1 MTDKKY
7 IAIIYEGEKTES
19 QLLNNLNKNFFKD
32 ISELVPIMFPAGE
45 NIYMLWKQLKKDD
58 FETDLIEVVREYN
71 TEAEK
76 VLQNYQ
82 RNDFMEIYLFFD
94 YDGHQ
99 NNLGWLDGKAS
110 DILEEM
116 LNTFCEETEFG
127 KLYVNYPMVESLRDN
142 KPPLQEYCFRNCA
155 ISLDEI
161 GNYKHSVHTLQDYQD
176 FRKLD
181 HKKWGELCVNAV
193 CKASCIIND
202 RYLIPERWEFIE
214 NMGQHNL
221 YIRQKEKYITVGKI
235 AVINSFPLFL
245 LEYFKE
251 DFWNEMLISYTDKPI
266 RETIECKEIISTS
279 ICQKI

>member
-58 FETDLIEVVREYN
+58 FETDL
-71 TEAEK
+71 
-76 VLQNYQ
+76 
-82 RNDFMEIYLFFD
+82 
-94 YDGHQ
+94 
-99 NNLGWLDGKAS
+99 
-110 DILEEM
+110 
-116 LNTFCEETEFG
+116 G

-155 ISLDEI
+155 ITLDDI
-161 GNYKHSVHTLQDYQD
+161 GSYKHSVHTLQDYQD

-181 HKKWGELCVNAV
+181 HKKWGEL
-193 CKASCIIND
+193 
-202 RYLIPERWEFIE
+202 
-214 NMGQHNL
+214 MGQHNL
-221 YIRQKEKYITVGKI
+221 YIRQKEKYITLGKI

>member
-58 FETDLIEVVREYN
+58 FETDL
-71 TEAEK
+71 
-76 VLQNYQ
+76 
-82 RNDFMEIYLFFD
+82 
-94 YDGHQ
+94 
-99 NNLGWLDGKAS
+99 
-110 DILEEM
+110 
-116 LNTFCEETEFG
+116 G

-161 GNYKHSVHTLQDYQD
+161 GSYKHSVHTLQDYQD

>member
-161 GNYKHSVHTLQDYQD
+161 GSYKHSVHTLQDYQD

-181 HKKWGELCVNAV
+181 HKKWGEL
-193 CKASCIIND
+193 
-202 RYLIPERWEFIE
+202 
-214 NMGQHNL
+214 MGQHNL
-221 YIRQKEKYITVGKI
+221 YIRQKEKYITLGKI

>member
-58 FETDLIEVVREYN
+58 FETDL
-71 TEAEK
+71 
-76 VLQNYQ
+76 
-82 RNDFMEIYLFFD
+82 
-94 YDGHQ
+94 
-99 NNLGWLDGKAS
+99 
-110 DILEEM
+110 
-116 LNTFCEETEFG
+116 G

-161 GNYKHSVHTLQDYQD
+161 GSYKHSVHTLQDYQD

-181 HKKWGELCVNAV
+181 HKKWGEL
-193 CKASCIIND
+193 
-202 RYLIPERWEFIE
+202 
-214 NMGQHNL
+214 MGQHNL
-221 YIRQKEKYITVGKI
+221 YIRQKEKYITLGKI

>member
-1 MTDKKY
+1 MTDRKY
-7 IAIIYEGEKTES
+7 IAIIYEGEKTEY
-19 QLLNNLNKNFFKD
+19 QLLNNLNKTFFKD

-71 TEAEK
+71 AEAAK

-99 NNLGWLDGKAS
+99 NNLGWFDGKAT

-116 LNTFCEETEFG
+116 LDTFCEETEFG

-142 KPPLQEYCFRNCA
+142 KPPHQ
-155 ISLDEI
+155 
-161 GNYKHSVHTLQDYQD
+161 
-176 FRKLD
+176 
-181 HKKWGELCVNAV
+181 
-193 CKASCIIND
+193 
-202 RYLIPERWEFIE
+202 
-214 NMGQHNL
+214 
-221 YIRQKEKYITVGKI
+221 EKYISAGKI

-266 RETIECKEIISTS
+266 RETIECKEIIWTS

>member
-58 FETDLIEVVREYN
+58 FETDL
-71 TEAEK
+71 
-76 VLQNYQ
+76 
-82 RNDFMEIYLFFD
+82 
-94 YDGHQ
+94 
-99 NNLGWLDGKAS
+99 
-110 DILEEM
+110 
-116 LNTFCEETEFG
+116 G

-161 GNYKHSVHTLQDYQD
+161 GSYKHSVHTLQDYQD

-181 HKKWGELCVNAV
+181 HKKWGEL
-193 CKASCIIND
+193 
-202 RYLIPERWEFIE
+202 
-214 NMGQHNL
+214 MGQHNL
-221 YIRQKEKYITVGKI
+221 YIRQKEKYITLGKI

-266 RETIECKEIISTS
+266 RETIECREIISTS

>member
-58 FETDLIEVVREYN
+58 FETDL
-71 TEAEK
+71 
-76 VLQNYQ
+76 
-82 RNDFMEIYLFFD
+82 
-94 YDGHQ
+94 
-99 NNLGWLDGKAS
+99 
-110 DILEEM
+110 
-116 LNTFCEETEFG
+116 G

-161 GNYKHSVHTLQDYQD
+161 GSYKHSVHTLQDYQD

-181 HKKWGELCVNAV
+181 HKKWGEL
-193 CKASCIIND
+193 
-202 RYLIPERWEFIE
+202 
-214 NMGQHNL
+214 MGQHNL
-221 YIRQKEKYITVGKI
+221 YIRQKEKYITLGKI

-251 DFWNEMLISYTDKPI
+251 DFWNEMLISYTDKPV

>member
-1 MTDKKY
+1 MQELLMTDKKY

-58 FETDLIEVVREYN
+58 FETDL
-71 TEAEK
+71 
-76 VLQNYQ
+76 
-82 RNDFMEIYLFFD
+82 
-94 YDGHQ
+94 
-99 NNLGWLDGKAS
+99 
-110 DILEEM
+110 
-116 LNTFCEETEFG
+116 G

-161 GNYKHSVHTLQDYQD
+161 GSYKHSVHTLQDYQD

-181 HKKWGELCVNAV
+181 HKKWGEL
-193 CKASCIIND
+193 
-202 RYLIPERWEFIE
+202 
-214 NMGQHNL
+214 MGQHNL
-221 YIRQKEKYITVGKI
+221 YIRQKEKYITLGKI

>member
-58 FETDLIEVVREYN
+58 FETDL
-71 TEAEK
+71 
-76 VLQNYQ
+76 
-82 RNDFMEIYLFFD
+82 
-94 YDGHQ
+94 
-99 NNLGWLDGKAS
+99 
-110 DILEEM
+110 
-116 LNTFCEETEFG
+116 G

-155 ISLDEI
+155 IGLDEI
-161 GNYKHSVHTLQDYQD
+161 GSYKHSVHTLQDYQD

-181 HKKWGELCVNAV
+181 HKKWGEL
-193 CKASCIIND
+193 
-202 RYLIPERWEFIE
+202 
-214 NMGQHNL
+214 MGQHNL
-221 YIRQKEKYITVGKI
+221 YIRQKEKYITLGKI

>member
-58 FETDLIEVVREYN
+58 FET
-71 TEAEK
+71 
-76 VLQNYQ
+76 
-82 RNDFMEIYLFFD
+82 
-94 YDGHQ
+94 
-99 NNLGWLDGKAS
+99 
-110 DILEEM
+110 
-116 LNTFCEETEFG
+116 EFG

-161 GNYKHSVHTLQDYQD
+161 GSYKHSVHTLQDYQD

-181 HKKWGELCVNAV
+181 HKKWGEL
-193 CKASCIIND
+193 
-202 RYLIPERWEFIE
+202 
-214 NMGQHNL
+214 MGQHNL
-221 YIRQKEKYITVGKI
+221 YIRQKEKYITLGKI

>member
-58 FETDLIEVVREYN
+58 FETDL
-71 TEAEK
+71 
-76 VLQNYQ
+76 
-82 RNDFMEIYLFFD
+82 
-94 YDGHQ
+94 
-99 NNLGWLDGKAS
+99 
-110 DILEEM
+110 
-116 LNTFCEETEFG
+116 G

-161 GNYKHSVHTLQDYQD
+161 GSYKHSVHTLQDYQD

-181 HKKWGELCVNAV
+181 HKKWGEL
-193 CKASCIIND
+193 
-202 RYLIPERWEFIE
+202 
-214 NMGQHNL
+214 MGQHNL
-221 YIRQKEKYITVGKI
+221 YIRQKEKYITLGKI

-251 DFWNEMLISYTDKPI
+251 DFWNEMLYS
-266 RETIECKEIISTS
+266 
-279 ICQKI
+279 